1 MRKIIILL
9 LILIP
14 YPFSNKLF
22 SQPTIGQVAPPIS
35 GVKLIV
41 EKLPNLENKFVFID
55 FWATWCSPCLETLP
69 HVDKL
74 AEKYK
79 NKVVF
84 LAISDE
90 KEMEVRKFLQKNNF
104 NFLIFGIDIQKD
116 LYSKLEIKAIPQY
129 YLISPQNTIVDF
141 GYSSEITDI
150 YLDSVITNYNLVK
163 PIIESKIKIL
173 EDSIEKVSSIEINE
187 RSGMT
192 KFISESGY
200 TFVARDS
207 LDIILPYL
215 TGVKL
220 ANRMRRQ
227 NLPKKMI
234 EVKIFSRNTPFDSL
248 KIIAHNQIMA
258 SYGIT
263 MRTIVENTTVYNFK
277 IRDTSQLKNK
287 NTFIETGVRQK
298 RELVNDS
305 TFRFD
310 NYTFKEIVSFLEG
323 VYFPRLFYTRDSSTI
338 EYDWDLQI
346 VNPATHNWVSFDD
359 LKTIIR
365 KECGIEI
372 KEIKNKETFT
382 IYN

>member
-1 MRKIIILL
+1 MRKITILL
-9 LILIP
+9 LILIF
-14 YPFSNKLF
+14 YHFSSKLF
-22 SQPTIGQVAPPIS
+22 SQPTIGQVAPSIS
-35 GVKLIV
+35 GVKLIDK
-41 EKLPNLENKFVFID
+41 KLPNLGNKFVFID
-55 FWATWCSPCLETLP
+55 FWATWCSPCRKSLP

-79 NKVVF
+79 DKVVF

-116 LYSKLEIKAIPQY
+116 LYSKFEIKAVPQY
-129 YLISPQNTIVDF
+129 CLISPQNTIVAF
-141 GYSSEITDI
+141 GYSSEISDI

-163 PIIESKIKIL
+163 PTIESKIKIS

-192 KFISESGY
+192 KFISKSGY

-248 KIIAHNQIMA
+248 KMIAHNQIMA
-258 SYGIT
+258 CYGIT
-263 MRTIVENTTVYNFK
+263 KRTIVENTTVYNFK
-277 IRDTSQLKNK
+277 LRDTSQLKNK
-287 NTFIETGVRQK
+287 NTFIEPGVAQK

-305 TFRFD
+305 TYRFD
-310 NYTFKEIVSFLEG
+310 NYTFKDLVSFLEG
-323 VYFPRLFYTRDSSTI
+323 VYFPRLFYAQASLSD
-338 EYDWDLQI
+338 EYDWDLHI
-346 VNPATHNWVSFDD
+346 VNLITHTWVSFDE
-359 LKTIIR
+359 LKNILR
-365 KECGIEI
+365 KEYGIEI
-372 KEIKNKETFT
+372 NETNNNETFT